1 MVHEK
6 MRDYI
11 YTVGLKISVIEERAG
26 LPKKTL
32 SPILHGKRKMSVEE
46 YIAICRAMGVD
57 YSLFMPA

>member
-1 MVHEK
+1 MVYEK

-11 YTVGLKISVIEERAG
+11 YTEGLKISVIEERAG

-32 SPILHGKRKMSVEE
+32 SPILLGKRKMSVEE
-46 YIAICRAMGVD
+46 YISLCRALSVD